1 MSTPYSIE
9 IAGGWGRKGES
20 VCQPEPKMSATFA
33 SASLM
38 TGWTLTWPSTPF
50 V

>member
-9 IAGGWGRKGES
+9 IAGGFFRKGES

-33 SASLM
+33 SASFT
-38 TGWTLTWPSTPF
+38 TGWTFTWPSTPL